1 MVCALIFSA
10 AMVAVGQSASVVS
23 RITSAV
29 DEKNLVTLK
38 GNTHPIAAPQFDRG
52 EAPGSL
58 PMNRMLLE
66 LQHAPA
72 QEAAIKQLL
81 AEQQNQ
87 GSANF
92 RNWPTPQQ
100 YGQMFGPSDQDIQ
113 ARSKLWRGRGGD
125 QRDHI
130 DSIELATLFD
140 GARVQV
146 KAEARPPWTRGRASY
161 LCAVLKAGAIVAGKV
176 KGARLKCRRQLPI
189 DPALRD
195 LR

>member
-1 MVCALIFSA
+1 MNREGRACSLVQSGACVRRQEIFSGRLKPIAGIAAVCALIFSA

-23 RITSAV
+23 RITSAA

-58 PMNRMLLE
+58 AMNRMLLV

-92 RNWPTPQQ
+92 RNWLTPQQ

-113 ARSKLWRGRGGD
+113 ARSKL
-125 QRDHI
+125 
-130 DSIELATLFD
+130 
-140 GARVQV
+140 
-146 KAEARPPWTRGRASY
+146 
-161 LCAVLKAGAIVAGKV
+161 
-176 KGARLKCRRQLPI
+176 
-189 DPALRD
+189 
-195 LR
+195 